1 MTGRR
6 PILRPY
12 TETVHGGCYYDERA
26 FAKRGARFDYTVTET
41 FNLLGV
47 RLVRCIRRDP
57 CGSDAR
63 SVF

>member
-6 PILRPY
+6 PILRLY
-12 TETVHGGCYYDERA
+12 TAGLRGGCYYDERV

-41 FNLLGV
+41 LNLLGV

-57 CGSDAR
+57 
-63 SVF
+63 